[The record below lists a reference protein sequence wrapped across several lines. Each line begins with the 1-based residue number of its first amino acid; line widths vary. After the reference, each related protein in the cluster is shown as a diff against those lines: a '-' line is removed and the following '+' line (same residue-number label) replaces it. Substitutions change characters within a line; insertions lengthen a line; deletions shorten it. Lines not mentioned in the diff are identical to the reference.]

1 MTCFAWS
8 STPHFL
14 HKNHLHYSISLPPS
28 GGSITQTTK
37 VTQKHKEELMN
48 QTSFLWQDAGVTHLV
63 RCQYML
69 AMRRHGAILEV
80 DSATVNL
87 VWGAP
92 PAATVYQGTGALERR
107 AANLVGAP

>member
-1 MTCFAWS
+1 
-8 STPHFL
+8 
-14 HKNHLHYSISLPPS
+14 
-28 GGSITQTTK
+28 
-37 VTQKHKEELMN
+37 
-48 QTSFLWQDAGVTHLV
+48 
-63 RCQYML
+63 ML

-80 DSATVNL
+80 DSASVNL